1 MQEAARRVG
10 VSERTIHRYLT
21 DEQFQ
26 LVFKEAKMRLLDA
39 AILKLRNG
47 SSDAVDTLI
56 EILKDA
62 CAPHAA
68 RVAAARSVIQL
79 AIEAEQVQD
88 VEKRLHQLE
97 QRTINGSADWSSHE
111 AQVSA

>member
-1 MQEAARRVG
+1 
-10 VSERTIHRYLT
+10 
-21 DEQFQ
+21 
-26 LVFKEAKMRLLDA
+26 MRLLDA